1 MKTVAHRGCWSDPSN
16 ENTLASLRAAFVD
29 GLDIETDLRLH
40 RGRIVLSHDPVSDD
54 NSPPSLQDL
63 LRLADDFPANS
74 LFLNVKEDGLLP
86 ALLENKEWL
95 NKRVVFFD
103 MSVPELVK
111 YSRRLDRR
119 YLATRWSDV
128 EREPVLVE
136 RCDWLWVDCFDSGID
151 FASEKSRSLILEK
164 NPVFV
169 SPQLHG
175 RKADAFLEQIEKLE
189 QELGREFL
197 VCRDVPFNQRSP
209 L

>member
-1 MKTVAHRGCWSDPSN
+1 MKTVAHRGCWSDPSS
-16 ENTLASLRAAFVD
+16 ENSLASLRAAFVD

-40 RGRIVLSHDPVSDD
+40 RGRIVLSHDPVVEGQ
-54 NSPPSLQDL
+54 SPPSLQAL
-63 LRLADDFPANS
+63 LHLADNFPASS

-86 ALLENKEWL
+86 ALLENGEWQ

-111 YSRRLDRR
+111 YSRTIDRR

-128 EREPVLVE
+128 EREPVLLD
-136 RCDWLWVDCFDSGID
+136 RCDWLWVDCFDSPID
-151 FASEKSRSLILEK
+151 FESEQNRSLILEK
-164 NPVFV
+164 SPVFV

-175 RKADAFLEQIEKLE
+175 RKAEGFLQQIEKLE
-189 QELGREFL
+189 RELGREFL
-197 VCRDVPFNQRSP
+197 VCRDVP

>member
-16 ENTLASLRAAFVD
+16 ENSLESLRAAFVD
-29 GLDIETDLRLH
+29 GLDVETDLRLH
-40 RGRIVLSHDPVSDD
+40 QGRIVLSHDPVVAGE
-54 NSPPSLQDL
+54 SPPLLDDL
-63 LRLADDFPANS
+63 LRLADEFPESS

-86 ALLENKEWL
+86 ALLKNKAWQ

-111 YSRRLDRR
+111 YSRTLDRR

-136 RCDWLWVDCFDSGID
+136 RCDWLWVDCFDSQID
-151 FASEKSRSLILEK
+151 FASEQNRRLILEK
-164 NPVFV
+164 SPVFV

-175 RKADAFLEQIEKLE
+175 RKADAFLQQIETLE
-189 QELGREFL
+189 RELGREFL
-197 VCRDVPFNQRSP
+197 VCRDVP